1 MLVECKESCLK
12 TPKLRN
18 GGSTIASFYDIVETD
33 IDGNTVDFSSFRG
46 SIVYIVNVASQCGYT
61 AQNYET
67 FRSLAKYKDEGLQ
80 IVIAPCNQVE

>member
-1 MLVECKESCLK
+1 MLVDCKESCLK
-12 TPKLRN
+12 AQQLSN
-18 GGSTIASFYDIVETD
+18 GGRAMASFYDIVETD